1 MLCMTEIWLCDLLT
15 SMAKSA
21 LQNQSHELYSNKLS
35 KYVYISDDM
44 GYSFS
49 VDPSSHDNMT

>member
-15 SMAKSA
+15 SIAKSA
-21 LQNQSHELYSNKLS
+21 LQNQSHELYCNKLS

-49 VDPSSHDNMT
+49 VDPSSRDTT